1 MEKKQNR
8 GKFHDRQVI
17 LLWFFDL
24 TQTLAFEKKQLG
36 PTHTHTLTHM
46 QLGLKRAICICCPQT
61 PTHFPRF
68 SIHRISRTKRQLCR
82 VSAPK
87 SGEIYL
93 KRLDLDSG
101 WQELTG
107 LEDWLELGAE
117 PHIRVGSDWVFVPL
131 IYSATQNDE
140 SMIPAWE
147 IRSSRCLTH
156 HQRRWQRWPAPNTP
170 HSIANSDKQITGLAF
185 EEEERLVEK

>member
-36 PTHTHTLTHM
+36 PTHTLTLTCNSGWNV
-46 QLGLKRAICICCPQT
+46 QFVFAAPKPRPIS
-61 PTHFPRF
+61 PRF

-170 HSIANSDKQITGLAF
+170 HSIANSDKQITGLTFA
-185 EEEERLVEK
+185 EEERLVEK